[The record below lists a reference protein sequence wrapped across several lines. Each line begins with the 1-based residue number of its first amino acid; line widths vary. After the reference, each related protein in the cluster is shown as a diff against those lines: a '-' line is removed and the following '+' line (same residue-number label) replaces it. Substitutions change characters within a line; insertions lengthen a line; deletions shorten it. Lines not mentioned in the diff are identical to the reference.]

1 MLESIKDHSIT
12 VIYFILWR
20 NQMSINEL
28 LEIYDS
34 IEIESKFTVY
44 LIDGKWQR
52 LDTTRYT
59 IVG

>member
-1 MLESIKDHSIT
+1 MSIK
-12 VIYFILWR
+12 
-20 NQMSINEL
+20 EL
-28 LEIYDS
+28 LEIYES

-52 LDTTRYT
+52 LDTSRYK